1 MTSASV
7 REPLA
12 DHLLTPESAALLFI
26 DYQPAPLAT
35 VRSMDHALL
44 LKNAVSVRTT
54 KAFGSRSCT
63 QPSTFAGSGL
73 VRCAVAR
80 QFTVS
85 KSRAKEP

>member
-26 DYQPAPLAT
+26 DYGPAQLAS

-54 KAFGSRSCT
+54 KAFGSRSH
-63 QPSTFAGSGL
+63 STVNVRGLGLGQMRGST
-73 VRCAVAR
+73 AV
-80 QFTVS
+80 QG
-85 KSRAKEP
+85 E